1 MTDWNWALH
10 GLLDAHTHNKP
21 HPHSQGHREPLCEH
35 WEFTSYFLGFSLPIL
50 YEWASPSTFFMKWR
64 EDHYL
69 ETHPH

>member
-35 WEFTSYFLGFSLPIL
+35 WEFTSYFLGFSLHIL
-50 YEWASPSTFFMKWR
+50 YEMGFSLHILYEMERRS
-64 EDHYL
+64 L
-69 ETHPH
+69 S